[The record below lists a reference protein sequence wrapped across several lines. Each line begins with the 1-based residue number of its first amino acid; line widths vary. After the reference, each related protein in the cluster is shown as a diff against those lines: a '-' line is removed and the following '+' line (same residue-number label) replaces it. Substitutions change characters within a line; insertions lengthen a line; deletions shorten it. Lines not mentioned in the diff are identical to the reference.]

1 MSAVAAAD
9 QSSSEAAI
17 STISLSDEG
26 VCRPCE
32 PARNYRVMSGAA
44 EKAELDQNVEEASGA
59 IIAFLE
65 ASHVPE
71 RSIAPFREL
80 LTARR
85 DARAA
90 RARGGDGLL
99 HGVHGPR
106 GAHQAAHGGL
116 GQAVP
121 AEYFAKKMAY
131 RKYRLVEAE
140 GNKADP
146 EVLAKTLADR
156 ESLDADVAV
165 ANSKY
170 AKLRAMDAQLLS
182 VHLGKD
188 PAVGKEM
195 AKAVETPAPPP
206 RKRCRRNDA
215 HIRRA
220 ALSKPDP

>member
-80 LTARR
+80 LTAGETPELLE
-85 DARAA
+85 RAEEMGFCMA
-90 RARGGDGLL
+90 YMDHAELVKLL
-99 HGVHGPR
+99 TQGWDKLC
-106 GAHQAAHGGL
+106 Q
-116 GQAVP
+116 QK
-121 AEYFAKKMAY
+121 YFAKKMAY

-188 PAVGKEM
+188 PAVGKEEM
-195 AKAVETPAPPP
+195 AKAVEDAGAAAAKRVPA
-206 RKRCRRNDA
+206 K
-215 HIRRA
+215 
-220 ALSKPDP
+220 

>member
-1 MSAVAAAD
+1 M
-9 QSSSEAAI
+9 Q
-17 STISLSDEG
+17 
-26 VCRPCE
+26 PCE

-80 LTARR
+80 MTAGETPELLERAEEMGFCMAYMDHEELIKLLTAGW
-85 DARAA
+85 DK
-90 RARGGDGLL
+90 LC
-99 HGVHGPR
+99 
-106 GAHQAAHGGL
+106 Q
-116 GQAVP
+116 QK
-121 AEYFAKKMAY
+121 YFAKKMAY

-188 PAVGKEM
+188 PAVGKEEM
-195 AKAVETPAPPP
+195 AKAVEDAGAAAAKRVPA
-206 RKRCRRNDA
+206 K
-215 HIRRA
+215 
-220 ALSKPDP
+220 

>member
-1 MSAVAAAD
+1 MR
-9 QSSSEAAI
+9 QR
-17 STISLSDEG
+17 SLVIQVVRYYDSDEG
-26 VCRPCE
+26 SCWVCRRGQ

-80 LTARR
+80 MTAGETPELLERAEEMGFCMAYMDHEELIKLLTAGW
-85 DARAA
+85 DK
-90 RARGGDGLL
+90 LC
-99 HGVHGPR
+99 
-106 GAHQAAHGGL
+106 Q
-116 GQAVP
+116 QK
-121 AEYFAKKMAY
+121 YFAKKMAY

-188 PAVGKEM
+188 PAVGKEEM
-195 AKAVETPAPPP
+195 AKAVEDAGAAAAKRVPA
-206 RKRCRRNDA
+206 K
-215 HIRRA
+215 
-220 ALSKPDP
+220 

>member
-1 MSAVAAAD
+1 
-9 QSSSEAAI
+9 
-17 STISLSDEG
+17 
-26 VCRPCE
+26 
-32 PARNYRVMSGAA
+32 MSGAA

-80 LTARR
+80 MTAGETPELLERAEEMGFCMAYMDHAELVKLLTQGW
-85 DARAA
+85 DK
-90 RARGGDGLL
+90 LC
-99 HGVHGPR
+99 
-106 GAHQAAHGGL
+106 Q
-116 GQAVP
+116 QK
-121 AEYFAKKMAY
+121 YFAKKMAY

-188 PAVGKEM
+188 PAVGKEEM
-195 AKAVETPAPPP
+195 AKAVEDAGAAAAKRVPA
-206 RKRCRRNDA
+206 K
-215 HIRRA
+215 
-220 ALSKPDP
+220 